1 MKHIDLI
8 TEFQQNCYLTCL
20 FTSAALWFVHQTH
33 RLQQRLSI
41 KIFDFSRKKSR
52 LRNEQKQIILK
63 ASNFLSSNK
72 AVRNGMKVNSI
83 NIYKTQNNNNRYLDV
98 NLLLQTVIS
107 LMQIGSVPSSRIIL
121 YSLQPSIFDVGWFKI
136 KLTKVILEKGSSIQQ
151 GYDCIR

>member
-8 TEFQQNCYLTCL
+8 TTELLLNMPVYKCSFVICSSNPQATAKVINKNIRL
-20 FTSAALWFVHQTH
+20 FT
-33 RLQQRLSI
+33 
-41 KIFDFSRKKSR
+41 KKKSR

-98 NLLLQTVIS
+98 NLLLQKVIS
-107 LMQIGSVPSSRIIL
+107 LMQIGSVPSSRIHCTP
-121 YSLQPSIFDVGWFKI
+121 SNLQYLMLVGS
-136 KLTKVILEKGSSIQQ
+136 KLS
-151 GYDCIR
+151 